1 MTIKHISCFAHTL
14 QLCVS
19 DGIKGCRRLQNLLA
33 KAGKIVAHVQKS
45 TIVIEK
51 LEEEFRKVLIAKN
64 DTRWNSQLMMVMRL
78 LEVDDI
84 NGIVSKKDLHLSL
97 TDKAVLQELVQVFE
111 PFEEPTK
118 LVQGDTYAS
127 VCVAL
132 PCFIGLQKHLETTSI
147 RHLQNLVRILK
158 ENLMTRLSAIKS
170 DPIFIIATVL
180 DPEFKLSMDF
190 LCFRNQ

>member
-1 MTIKHISCFAHTL
+1 M
-14 QLCVS
+14 
-19 DGIKGCRRLQNLLA
+19 R
-33 KAGKIVAHVQKS
+33 KS
-45 TIVIEK
+45 TIIIEK

-111 PFEEPTK
+111 PFEEATK
-118 LVQGDTYAS
+118 GDTYAS

-132 PCFIGLQKHLETTSI
+132 PCFIGLQKYLETTSV

-158 ENLMTRLSAIKS
+158 ENLMTRLNAIKLE
-170 DPIFIIATVL
+170 PIFIIATVL
-180 DPEFKLSMDF
+180 DPEFKLSWTSSVSEINN
-190 LCFRNQ
+190 CRKHGRYG